1 MEDESTP
8 PASEKRRRLKKD
20 LEPSGQIY
28 VRDDSGEFIPVA
40 LEPLE
45 DAGYGEPGL
54 IMAAQ
59 QNFHAGPLPSVEM
72 FKAYGEV
79 VPTAPE
85 RILRMAEKEQD
96 AAHEFSRTALG
107 HEKTLVS
114 QGQWMGFIAM
124 MVALLGG
131 IYLALQGEI
140 IFACALVSPAVL
152 TPIMRFYFR
161 GKHEAQKGDPPPNE
175 E

>member
-1 MEDESTP
+1 MDEESTP
-8 PASEKRRRLKKD
+8 PASDKPARSKKD
-20 LEPSGQIY
+20 LEPTGQIY
-28 VRDDSGEFIPVA
+28 IRDENGEFIPVA

-45 DAGYGEPGL
+45 ESSFGEPGL

-72 FKAYGEV
+72 FKAYGDV

-140 IFACALVSPAVL
+140 IFACALVSPAVI

-161 GKHEAQKGDPPPNE
+161 GKHEVQKPDPSPPDE
-175 E
+175 